1 MEAII
6 IVSLLVAYFVP
17 LGIIYLIPIGNK
29 FIKNFSDGCNLSKET
44 TGTLKGVLI
53 IGIMISHIALRS
65 SYFQTDI
72 ISNLAFKAILIILG
86 NLGTIGVSGFYVL
99 SGYGNGY
106 SLDKCMSRLQVT
118 MWFWKRV
125 KKIIITFLIC
135 YMVVV
140 YFDFFVYGH
149 KYTSSKIVQEVCT
162 LTIPDTTTWY
172 LKIQMLLYVFT
183 FLIMIITMNRKV
195 TGIGITVLCILYV
208 IWAKY
213 IMDLDGYWWNTVIC
227 YPVGYYINLYMRQ
240 MQLFLLHN
248 IRKSTLFIT
257 ILGIVAFLVTV
268 IFPNQFIFQILA
280 FTIIGTVIII
290 MAQVAERKIT
300 ICEKLGN
307 ISFELYLIHIGLVS
321 IVIPQYE
328 LVVSQVILFLVL
340 SITFSYISY
349 LLKQLLEK
357 RFIK

>member
-125 KKIIITFLIC
+125 KK
-135 YMVVV
+135 
-140 YFDFFVYGH
+140 
-149 KYTSSKIVQEVCT
+149 
-162 LTIPDTTTWY
+162 
-172 LKIQMLLYVFT
+172 
-183 FLIMIITMNRKV
+183 IMIITMNRKV